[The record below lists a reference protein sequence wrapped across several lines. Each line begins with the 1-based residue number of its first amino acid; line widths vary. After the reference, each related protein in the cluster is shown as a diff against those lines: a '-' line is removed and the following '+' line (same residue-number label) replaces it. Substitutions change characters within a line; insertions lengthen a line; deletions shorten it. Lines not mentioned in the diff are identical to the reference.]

1 MPHRGIRA
9 PKGTEYTSFL
19 VTDRFDI
26 HSESLTYHC
35 NRLNAHNKGI
45 RDQVSRVGFGIL
57 LPELTEN
64 VLRGTHAIMMSD
76 KVAFEETVKDASYNS
91 VSYSNLNWKKS
102 ILLLHSA
109 NHSMVNLSLKL
120 IDGHRYIASP
130 RITHSG
136 RVSPM
141 ENVPTIFKRLLSFS

>member
-45 RDQVSRVGFGIL
+45 RDQISRVGFGIL

-76 KVAFEETVKDASYNS
+76 KVAFEETVKDAGCIYTLVLATTST
-91 VSYSNLNWKKS
+91 
-102 ILLLHSA
+102 
-109 NHSMVNLSLKL
+109 LKEARF
-120 IDGHRYIASP
+120 IAYIV
-130 RITHSG
+130 R
-136 RVSPM
+136 
-141 ENVPTIFKRLLSFS
+141 TII